1 MMTRRQAQGRSTHG
15 VNKRPSLPK
24 APVEQSKP
32 NKKKNATVKGP
43 SAKTK
48 TSGSLAK
55 TQTSGSSSGSKRPSY
70 SSTLSSSPLPTPTGS
85 RMVPTSSKTATGS
98 KIPLPTPTSSKMAK
112 EIDALKQLN
121 ADLIQRLKSIE
132 EELKSTKQLCDE
144 LLANSSAPAPV
155 LSVPELNLEH
165 EHTPPEPSPALPPPD
180 THDHDTRNP
189 YLLVCG
195 DSMTRDF
202 GEILQRLLP
211 HYSVLSHTLPGASLS
226 SVLNDLPS
234 LAKNFNK
241 KDIVFVLAGTNDVPL
256 LSPDR
261 LEHEFQRLSTL
272 AQSTNLIFSR
282 ESLLDF
288 TNSEPAAA
296 DINTQAN
303 TSVDMKML
311 EDVQAMFCRRLF
323 TRVNHFY
330 PHLISYL
337 TLLEQLCLPTIES
350 RYRRIMS
357 GDSSHVPE
365 SALGNDTSS
374 NGEIVHLDAPY
385 DGWIMVCGFLIAMV
399 LVAFIIILVAFTIRI
414 SLIDWEFKSKLQLL
428 FEDLTY

>member
-85 RMVPTSSKTATGS
+85 RMVPTSSKT
-98 KIPLPTPTSSKMAK
+98 AK

-272 AQSTNLIFSR
+272 AQSTNLIFS
-282 ESLLDF
+282 SGH
-288 TNSEPAAA
+288 
-296 DINTQAN
+296 
-303 TSVDMKML
+303 
-311 EDVQAMFCRRLF
+311 EDVGGCASYVLPETLHSCQSFLPSP
-323 TRVNHFY
+323 HF
-330 PHLISYL
+330 LSYTSGA
-337 TLLEQLCLPTIES
+337 TL
-350 RYRRIMS
+350 
-357 GDSSHVPE
+357 
-365 SALGNDTSS
+365 SS
-374 NGEIVHLDAPY
+374 NY
-385 DGWIMVCGFLIAMV
+385 
-399 LVAFIIILVAFTIRI
+399 
-414 SLIDWEFKSKLQLL
+414 
-428 FEDLTY
+428 

>member
-272 AQSTNLIFSR
+272 TQSTNLIFSR

-303 TSVDMKML
+303 TSV
-311 EDVQAMFCRRLF
+311 
-323 TRVNHFY
+323 NNN
-330 PHLISYL
+330 
-337 TLLEQLCLPTIES
+337 
-350 RYRRIMS
+350 
-357 GDSSHVPE
+357 DS
-365 SALGNDTSS
+365 NNSS
-374 NGEIVHLDAPY
+374 
-385 DGWIMVCGFLIAMV
+385 
-399 LVAFIIILVAFTIRI
+399 
-414 SLIDWEFKSKLQLL
+414 LL
-428 FEDLTY
+428 FLENY

>member
-272 AQSTNLIFSR
+272 TQSTNLIFSSIPYR
-282 ESLLDF
+282 FDTKKKHNTNIFATNLYIMSRSHVYSYHYFDCNFFLNRGMYTRHGLHFNKPGKQHLCNKISNSLYLTSQNKRSILMPELGNLSGQPSVFCDKLILDITCPPLLLGESLLDF

-303 TSVDMKML
+303 TSV
-311 EDVQAMFCRRLF
+311 
-323 TRVNHFY
+323 NNN
-330 PHLISYL
+330 
-337 TLLEQLCLPTIES
+337 
-350 RYRRIMS
+350 
-357 GDSSHVPE
+357 DS
-365 SALGNDTSS
+365 NNSS
-374 NGEIVHLDAPY
+374 
-385 DGWIMVCGFLIAMV
+385 
-399 LVAFIIILVAFTIRI
+399 
-414 SLIDWEFKSKLQLL
+414 LL
-428 FEDLTY
+428 FLENY

>member
-55 TQTSGSSSGSKRPSY
+55 TQTSGSGSGSKRPSY
-70 SSTLSSSPLPTPTGS
+70 NSSTLSSSPLPTPTGS

-272 AQSTNLIFSR
+272 TQSTNLIFSR

-303 TSVDMKML
+303 TSV
-311 EDVQAMFCRRLF
+311 
-323 TRVNHFY
+323 NNN
-330 PHLISYL
+330 
-337 TLLEQLCLPTIES
+337 
-350 RYRRIMS
+350 
-357 GDSSHVPE
+357 DS
-365 SALGNDTSS
+365 NNSS
-374 NGEIVHLDAPY
+374 
-385 DGWIMVCGFLIAMV
+385 
-399 LVAFIIILVAFTIRI
+399 
-414 SLIDWEFKSKLQLL
+414 LL
-428 FEDLTY
+428 FLENY